1 MVFVLSLLTLI
12 SILEISDVL
21 NPYLHFHFA
30 NSGNAKQVGQ
40 LQNNVSSTEVNKQA
54 VKLLCNETNEI
65 VETVYSRALQN
76 ETDAIAWQQSGSFL
90 FLNCEQLTRS
100 LSTTRNNYN
109 ENVTNNNTARS
120 DDAEVEIELDHN
132 LAMRRLSE
140 KLSKLK
146 LKDEKSAVTSDSSL
160 KIVVIGGS
168 MSTGWVDYSTVNNAD
183 VANVAWPR
191 KLEQFMHQK
200 WHKSSVQV
208 INLALGGANEDT
220 WLGRLDVIMEYAPD
234 IILVESAVNDESDYH
249 EQASIADHVNRTSYL
264 LLNILMNF
272 PTEPAVINVELFRIA
287 HHNVRDANTHCR
299 GHVGEVVT
307 SEACLYCEQ
316 WWKPQSW
323 RKEARDLNS
332 VSSIS
337 YRDAVWPILSQP
349 PKELCQYWSGL
360 SHPESGVHA
369 MVASTILF
377 QFMVVMQKKDAFLEL
392 SKQRRNWGGGN
403 KNAANV
409 LLHQASIPENVCL
422 SHISSFRAVQG
433 DPNDAFLRDI
443 SSSNSRSKEQYT
455 HANSCW
461 KF

>member
-1 MVFVLSLLTLI
+1 MRLQEGTLVVFLLSLLMLI
-12 SILEISDVL
+12 SILEIRDVL
-21 NPYLHFHFA
+21 NPYLYFHFA
-30 NSGNAKQVGQ
+30 NSGDAKQVGQ
-40 LQNNVSSTEVNKQA
+40 LQINNVSSTEVNKQA
-54 VKLLCNETNEI
+54 VKLLCNETTEI
-65 VETVYSRALQN
+65 VETVYSSRALQN
-76 ETDAIAWQQSGSFL
+76 ETDAIAWQQSGGSFL

-100 LSTTRNNYN
+100 LSTMRNNFN
-109 ENVTNNNTARS
+109 ENVTNNTAS
-120 DDAEVEIELDHN
+120 DDAEIEIELNHN
-132 LAMRRLSE
+132 LAMQRRLSE

-299 GHVGEVVT
+299 GHVGEVT
-307 SEACLYCEQ
+307 SSEACLYCEQ

-349 PKELCQYWSGL
+349 PPKELCQYWSGL

-369 MVASTILF
+369 MVASTALF
-377 QFMVVMQKKDAFLEL
+377 QFMVVMQARRKILFWNYPSRDENVVVEIKMQQTFCYIKLAFLKM
-392 SKQRRNWGGGN
+392 S
-403 KNAANV
+403 V
-409 LLHQASIPENVCL
+409 
-422 SHISSFRAVQG
+422 
-433 DPNDAFLRDI
+433 
-443 SSSNSRSKEQYT
+443 
-455 HANSCW
+455 
-461 KF
+461 